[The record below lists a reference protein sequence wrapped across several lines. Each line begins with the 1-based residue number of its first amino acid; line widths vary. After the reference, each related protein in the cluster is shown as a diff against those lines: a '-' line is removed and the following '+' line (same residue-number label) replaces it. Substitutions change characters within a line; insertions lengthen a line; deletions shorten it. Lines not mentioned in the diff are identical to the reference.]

1 MKTIISEATLET
13 VKADIAKI
21 IRAAVKKEINPSTVK
36 MLINSYEEIQICQR
50 VIQKYGT
57 VEND

>member
-21 IRAAVKKEINPSTVK
+21 IRTAVKKEINPSTVK